1 MTFPVQKAGFDMT
14 HEDGVAGS
22 SWDGGNGQ
30 TLKKS
35 LNGLHLWGIAVGQV
49 IAGDYFGWSYG
60 WADAG
65 TLGFLLTTI
74 FVAMMYT
81 TFIFSFTELTTAVP
95 HAGGPFAYSYR
106 AFGPTGGFISGFATL
121 VEFAFAPPATALA
134 IGTYLNVQ
142 FPGLDPKLGA
152 AGSYLVFM
160 ALNISGVTIA
170 ATFELI
176 VTAVAVV
183 TLLAFMGV
191 LAPAFSWANFQA
203 HGWAGA
209 GQFSAASLPGIV
221 AAIPFAIWFFLAIEG
236 TAMAAEETKNPGK
249 AIPRAYIAGILTL
262 VVLAFGT
269 MAFAG
274 GAGDWRTLAN
284 VNDPLPLA
292 LGMVW
297 DTRGVWLNAF
307 VLLSLCGLVAS
318 LHGLIIGYSRQIL
331 ALSRAGFLPHVL
343 ARVNSRRQTP
353 HWAIIAGGAVGI
365 LVIYADDLLPLGE
378 EPLMAG
384 VVTLSVFGAI
394 VMYIT
399 SMASL
404 FRLRRRE
411 PALARPFKAPL
422 YPVFPMIALGGAFV
436 CLVTMIYNNPQIFG
450 LFAALLA
457 VAWLLYRFASDHSR
471 PCTAAPRARP

>member
-1 MTFPVQKAGFDMT
+1 MS
-14 HEDGVAGS
+14 HEDDAAGS
-22 SWDGGNGQ
+22 SRDSGTGG

-74 FVAMMYT
+74 FVAVMYT

-95 HAGGPFAYSYR
+95 HAGGPFAYSHR
-106 AFGPTGGFISGFATL
+106 AFGPAGGFISGFATL
-121 VEFAFAPPATALA
+121 VEFVFAPPATALA

-142 FPGLDPKLGA
+142 FPWLDPKMGA
-152 AGSYLVFM
+152 TGSYLLFM

-176 VTAVAVV
+176 VTAVAVL

-191 LAPAFSWANFQA
+191 LAPAFSWGNFLA

-209 GQFSAASLPGIV
+209 DRFSASSLPGIA

-236 TAMAAEETKNPGK
+236 TAMAAEETKNPEK

-269 MAFAG
+269 MAVAG

-297 DTRGVWLNAF
+297 DTRGAWLNTF
-307 VLLSLCGLVAS
+307 VLLSLCGLIAS

-331 ALSRAGFLPHVL
+331 ALSRAGFLPHAL

-353 HWAIIAGGAVGI
+353 HRAIIAGGAVGI

-378 EPLMAG
+378 DPLMAG

-394 VMYIT
+394 VMYIA

-422 YPVFPMIALGGAFV
+422 YPFFPMIALGGASV
-436 CLVTMIYNNPQIFG
+436 CLVMMICNHPRIFG

-457 VAWLLYRFASDHSR
+457 GAWLLYRVTARHGP
-471 PCTAAPRARP
+471 PCSGGPHARS